1 MSTVKKMA
9 AAMMSAVLLASSAAC
24 GEFAKTHELS
34 KQSFVDDYGY
44 SEEYWPWS
52 ADDTTVECKD
62 HNAVVMTIDG
72 TTYPLNGMAKDW
84 KYANGD
90 LNNVWKDNPDVDGLK
105 VDISDY
111 NHIALGFCG
120 IDSPSLHDSTN

>member
-9 AAMMSAVLLASSAAC
+9 AVMMSAVLLASSAAC

-34 KQSFVDDYGY
+34 KQSFIDDYGY
-44 SEEYWPWS
+44 SEEYWPWL

-90 LNNVWKDNPDVDGLK
+90 LNNVWKEVDA
-105 VDISDY
+105 SDY

-120 IDSPSLHDSTN
+120 IDSPLLHDSTN

>member
-1 MSTVKKMA
+1 MSWRCRQILRA
-9 AAMMSAVLLASSAAC
+9 ATTRPTIAVI
-24 GEFAKTHELS
+24 
-34 KQSFVDDYGY
+34 
-44 SEEYWPWS
+44 
-52 ADDTTVECKD
+52 
-62 HNAVVMTIDG
+62 MTIDG

-105 VDISDY
+105 VDVSDY

>member
-1 MSTVKKMA
+1 MKK
-9 AAMMSAVLLASSAAC
+9 AVMFLLSAAIVVSLTAC
-24 GEFAKTHELS
+24 VGSAKTHELS
-34 KQSFVDDYGY
+34 KQSFIDDYGY

-62 HNAVVMTIDG
+62 HNAVIMTIDG
-72 TTYPLNGMAKDW
+72 TTYPLNGMVKDW

-105 VDISDY
+105 VDVSDY